1 MSLLATSLKRPISVL
16 VLVAGMVVFSVMSA
30 TKIPIDIF
38 PRLNSPVIYVIE
50 PYGGMSPAQMEGFF
64 ATRMQDQF
72 LYIGGIR
79 EIQSRS
85 VQGLTV
91 VKLAFYEGSDMAQAA
106 AEVAIQVNRAMKFFP
121 PGALPPQVV
130 RYDASSVPIGDL
142 VFSSKTRS
150 LKEIHELAVT
160 RIRPLFSTVPG
171 LTAPP
176 PIGTNA
182 RTIVINLDP
191 QKIRSMNISPDEVV
205 EALAANNA
213 MTPSGNIRVDNTT
226 YITTLNSLEDQVE
239 DFSRI
244 PVITEGRRTVFLG
257 DVATVQDGSD
267 VTAGYALVNGSRSS
281 YIPVVKTA
289 DASTWD
295 VVTRL
300 KAKLPEMRSL
310 LPDDIEVSY
319 EFDQS
324 VFVIN
329 AVESLL
335 FEGGLGAIL
344 TGLMVLLFL
353 GDWRSSLIV
362 IITIP
367 ISVIAAVLCLNLAGQ
382 TINIMTLS
390 GLALSIGILVDQAT
404 VTIENIHQHLEMGK
418 PKKQAIFDACKEVAL
433 PLLLILLCI
442 LAVFAPSLI
451 MTGVPKAMFL
461 PLSLSIGFAMTVSYF
476 LAQSLVP
483 VLANWLMKGHVPKH
497 VDEHTKPGF
506 FERVRVGFVGQTDRL
521 LNRNKLIIGLY
532 FVGVLALAGIG
543 FVLIGKDMLPQINS
557 GQMVIRMKTPDGTRL
572 ERTEE
577 RVTELL
583 ALVDDVSDGNLAVSS
598 AYVGVVPTNYATTNL
613 YISTSGSNDAVI
625 KVALTK
631 GYHTNMQD
639 LKERIREAVRE
650 QLPDLTLS
658 FEPADL
664 TEKLM
669 SGGASTPIEVQVA
682 GRDMKQIAAYA
693 NQLVDSLSEV
703 PYLRDVRI
711 IQPLKF
717 PVININMD
725 RQKLATMGL
734 SLQQAA
740 RSITAS
746 TSSSRFTEKNQWLDQ
761 KAAYTYQ
768 VQVQIP
774 EFAMRN
780 LSQLQEIPLVA
791 GQSRP
796 VLGDVATFSVDT
808 LPGEYARTGP
818 RRFVTVSANTHH
830 RDLGTA
836 TQAVEATLLNLGET
850 PKGLVTQ
857 VKGMSSLLT
866 ETLDSLQLGLGIAIL
881 VIFLILAAN
890 YQSFKLSFVV
900 LATVPAVIVGSIAL
914 LLLTGST
921 LNLQSY
927 MGIIMSTGISV
938 ANAIL
943 IVTNAERLRWEYR
956 DVRRAA
962 IDSVGLRLRPV
973 LMTSFAMIAGMVPM
987 ALGTGEAG
995 EQVAPLG
1002 RAVIGG
1008 LIASTLAALYIVP
1021 QVYVWL
1027 QKKTNYVDPSL
1038 LPDEDLS
1045 ATLPLHHSTDNG
1057 HNNAPVTQPETYENH
1072 PV

>member
-1 MSLLATSLKRPISVL
+1 M
-16 VLVAGMVVFSVMSA
+16 
-30 TKIPIDIF
+30 
-38 PRLNSPVIYVIE
+38 
-50 PYGGMSPAQMEGFF
+50 
-64 ATRMQDQF
+64 
-72 LYIGGIR
+72 
-79 EIQSRS
+79 
-85 VQGLTV
+85 
-91 VKLAFYEGSDMAQAA
+91 
-106 AEVAIQVNRAMKFFP
+106 
-121 PGALPPQVV
+121 
-130 RYDASSVPIGDL
+130 
-142 VFSSKTRS
+142 
-150 LKEIHELAVT
+150 
-160 RIRPLFSTVPG
+160 
-171 LTAPP
+171 
-176 PIGTNA
+176 
-182 RTIVINLDP
+182 
-191 QKIRSMNISPDEVV
+191 
-205 EALAANNA
+205 
-213 MTPSGNIRVDNTT
+213 
-226 YITTLNSLEDQVE
+226 
-239 DFSRI
+239 
-244 PVITEGRRTVFLG
+244 
-257 DVATVQDGSD
+257 
-267 VTAGYALVNGSRSS
+267 TAGYALVNGSRSS

-310 LPDDIEVSY
+310 LPDDIEVNY

-367 ISVIAAVLCLNLAGQ
+367 ISVITAVMFLSLAGQ

-404 VTIENIHQHLEMGK
+404 VTIENIHQHLEGVGGAPAK
-418 PKKQAIFDACKEVAL
+418 PRKEAIFDACREVAL

-442 LAVFAPSLI
+442 LAVFAPSFI
-451 MTGVPKAMFL
+451 MSGVPKAMFL

-483 VLANWLMKGHVPKH
+483 VLSNWLMKNHSHHDTHEDKA
-497 VDEHTKPGF
+497 PGF
-506 FERVRVGFVGQTDRL
+506 FDRVRARFMLKTRRL
-521 LNRNKLIIGLY
+521 LRYNGLIIGVYLITI
-532 FVGVLALAGIG
+532 LLLAGLG

-557 GQMVIRMKTPDGTRL
+557 GQLVIRMKTPDGTRL

-577 RVTELL
+577 RVNELL
-583 ALVDDVSDGNLAVSS
+583 TLVDEVTDGNLAVSS

-613 YISTSGSNDAVI
+613 YVSTSGSNDAVI
-625 KVALTK
+625 KVALAK
-631 GYHTNMQD
+631 HYHTNMQD
-639 LKERIREAVRE
+639 LKETIRETVAE
-650 QLPDLTLS
+650 QMPDITVS

-669 SGGASTPIEVQVA
+669 SGGSTTPIEVQVA
-682 GRDMKQIAAYA
+682 GRDMKQIAGYA
-693 NQLVDSLSEV
+693 NKLVDSLSQI

-711 IQPLKF
+711 LQPLKF
-717 PVININMD
+717 PVININLD

-746 TSSSRFTEKNQWLDQ
+746 TSSSRYTEKNQWLDQ

-774 EFAMRN
+774 EYAMRN

-791 GQSRP
+791 GQMRP

-808 LPGEYARTGP
+808 LPGEYSRTGP
-818 RRFVTVSANTHH
+818 RRYLTVSANTHH
-830 RDLGTA
+830 HDLGTA
-836 TQAVEATLLNLGET
+836 TQDVERTIARLGET

-866 ETLDSLQLGLGIAIL
+866 ETLDSLQLGLGIAVL
-881 VIFLILAAN
+881 VIFLLLAAN

-900 LATVPAVIVGSIAL
+900 LSTVPAVLVGAIAL

-927 MGIIMSTGISV
+927 MGIIMSVGISV

-943 IVTNAERLRWEYR
+943 IVTNAERLRWEHR
-956 DVRRAA
+956 DLHRAA
-962 IDSVGLRLRPV
+962 VDSVGLRLRPV
-973 LMTSFAMIAGMVPM
+973 LMTSLAMIAGMVPM

-1021 QVYVWL
+1021 QVYLWL
-1027 QKKTNYVDPSL
+1027 QRSTPFNDLSL
-1038 LPDEDLS
+1038 LPDDPAGDMAAPTLS
-1045 ATLPLHHSTDNG
+1045 TVSANG
-1057 HNNAPVTQPETYENH
+1057 VAHVH
-1072 PV
+1072 

>member
-1 MSLLATSLKRPISVL
+1 MLNLSLKRPIAVL
-16 VLVAGMVVFSVMSA
+16 VFVLGLVAFSIMSA
-30 TKIPIDIF
+30 TRIPVDIF
-38 PRLNSPVIYVIE
+38 PKLNSPVIYVIE

-72 LYIGGIR
+72 LYIGGIK
-79 EIQSRS
+79 EISSRS
-85 VQGLTV
+85 VQGLTI

-142 VFSSKTRS
+142 VFSSKTRP

-160 RIRPLFSTVPG
+160 RVRPLFSTVPG

-182 RTIVINLDP
+182 RTVVINLDP
-191 QKIRSMNISPDEVV
+191 QKVRSLNLSPDEVV

-226 YITTLNSLEDQVE
+226 YITTLNSLEEQVA
-239 DFSRI
+239 DFEKI
-244 PVITEGRRTVFLG
+244 PVSTAGRMTVFLR
-257 DVATVQDGSD
+257 DIATISDGSD

-295 VVTRL
+295 VVTAL

-310 LPDDIEVSY
+310 LPDDIQVNY

-324 VFVIN
+324 IFVIN
-329 AVESLL
+329 SVKSLL
-335 FEGGLGAIL
+335 FEGGLGALL
-344 TGLMVLLFL
+344 TGLAVLLFL

-367 ISVIAAVLCLNLAGQ
+367 VSVIAAVLCLNLAGQ

-390 GLALSIGILVDQAT
+390 GLALAIGVLVDQAT

-418 PKKQAIFDACKEVAL
+418 PRRQAIYDACKEVAL

-442 LAVFAPSLI
+442 IAVFAPSFI
-451 MTGVPKAMFL
+451 MSGVPRAMFL
-461 PLSLSIGFAMTVSYF
+461 PLSLSIGFAMTVSYL

-483 VLANWLMKGHVPKH
+483 ILANWMLK
-497 VDEHTKPGF
+497 EHAHATHDNASKTSTF
-506 FERVRVGFVGQTDRL
+506 FDRL
-521 LNRNKLIIGLY
+521 RQGFGSQSRKLLGANTLV
-532 FVGVLALAGIG
+532 VGIYLIVILVLAAWG
-543 FVLIGKDMLPQINS
+543 FAVIGKDMLPQINS

-577 RVTELL
+577 EVGKLL
-583 ALVDDVSDGNLAVSS
+583 KLVDDATDGHLDVSS
-598 AYVGVVPTNYATTNL
+598 AYVGVVPTNYATSNL
-613 YISTSGSNDAVI
+613 YVSTSGPNDAVI
-625 KVALTK
+625 KVGLAEDYK
-631 GYHTNMQD
+631 TNMQD
-639 LKERIREAVRE
+639 LKERIRTLVRQE
-650 QLPDLTLS
+650 MPDITLS

-669 SGGASTPIEVQVA
+669 SGGAFTPIEVQVA
-682 GRDMKQIAAYA
+682 GRDMKEIEGYA
-693 NQLVDSLSEV
+693 NKLVEKLSEDEH
-703 PYLRDVRI
+703 LRDVRI
-711 IQPLKF
+711 VQPLKF
-717 PVININMD
+717 PVINIKLD
-725 RQKLATMGL
+725 RQKLAVMGM
-734 SLQQAA
+734 SLQAAA

-746 TSSSRFTEKNQWLDQ
+746 TSSSRYTEKNQWLDQ

-774 EFAMRN
+774 EYAMRN

-791 GQSRP
+791 GQARP
-796 VLGDVATFSVDT
+796 VLADVATFSVDT
-808 LPGEYARTGP
+808 LPGEYSRTGP
-818 RRFVTVSANTHH
+818 RRFVTVSANIHH
-830 RDLGTA
+830 QDLGSA
-836 TQAVEATLLNLGET
+836 TRSVENAIASLGQAH
-850 PKGLVTQ
+850 KGIVTQ

-866 ETLDSLQLGLGIAIL
+866 ETLDSLQTGLGIAVL
-881 VIFLILAAN
+881 VIFLLLAAN
-890 YQSFKLSFVV
+890 YQSFKLSAVI
-900 LATVPAVIVGSIAL
+900 LSTVPAVIAGAIGA

-956 DVRRAA
+956 DAGRAA
-962 IDSVGLRLRPV
+962 MDSAALRLRPV

-1008 LIASTLAALYIVP
+1008 LVASTLAALYIVP
-1021 QVYVWL
+1021 QVYVFL
-1027 QKKTNYVDPSL
+1027 QKKTPLRDPSL
-1038 LPDEDLS
+1038 LPTEQTPHTALAANGTLHSELS
-1045 ATLPLHHSTDNG
+1045 
-1057 HNNAPVTQPETYENH
+1057 
-1072 PV
+1072 